1 MAALKTLSNPTV
13 VINNDSVA
21 VAGDTV
27 SFTDGFGERALRVQ
41 SAGGGSIQTVF
52 SENVSTKMADVKL
65 GLVNTAA
72 NIDLVRTWLANEN
85 ENSISITGEGLTRS
99 FNNAAVVN
107 NPEYNLGSDGTID
120 VEFKSDAAV

>member
-1 MAALKTLSNPTV
+1 MALKTLSNPTV

-21 VAGDTV
+21 VSGNTV
-27 SFTDGFGERALRVQ
+27 SFTDGFGERELRVQ

-52 SENVSTKMADVKL
+52 SEDVSTRVAMVKL
-65 GLVNTAA
+65 ALVNTAA
-72 NIDLVRTWLANEN
+72 NIDLVRGWQNLEN

-99 FNNAAVVN
+99 FNNAAVIN

-120 VEFKSDAAV
+120 VEFKSDPAV